1 MTATVAPPATRLEL
15 VDSTFEVNE
24 YFHAQ
29 GWTDGL
35 PVMPPTEDKV
45 AEMAAGCDLAPY
57 TILGI
62 MAPANGTVTV
72 EKLAANAV
80 MAGCLPEYFPVVL
93 TGMRAVLEP
102 KFNIGGLATTTG
114 GGAPGFIVS
123 GRLADDLGISGG
135 TGCFG
140 PGYRAN
146 AAIGRALRLAI
157 RNLGGAHPGDMDKST
172 QTWPGKYAFCFAENA
187 ARNPFA
193 PLRVA
198 LGYRQDVSTLTALGL
213 RGVHYINETAQET
226 GRGNLE
232 TIAGSM
238 RRMGIVN
245 YMHQGNGSFIAIVLG
260 PEHAKEIAD
269 DGYSRQ
275 DIQDYLFEH
284 ARMPMRD
291 LRDRTY
297 WNFRSWPEE
306 YDIDDPEFMVPIV
319 MAPDKFIV
327 LVAGGDGR
335 QSAWLS
341 SWYQTEAVT
350 LEISAR

>member
-1 MTATVAPPATRLEL
+1 MTAVIPSATRLDL
-15 VDSTFEVNE
+15 ADSTFEINE
-24 YFHAQ
+24 YFYAQ

-35 PVMPPTEDKV
+35 SVMPPTEEKV
-45 AEMAAGCDLAPY
+45 AEMAAGSSLPPD
-57 TILGI
+57 TVLGV
-62 MAPANGTVTV
+62 MALANGTVSI

-80 MAGCLPEYFPVVL
+80 MAGSLPEYFPIVV
-93 TGMRAVLEP
+93 TGMQAVLRVE
-102 KFNIGGLATTTG
+102 FNIGGLATTTG

-123 GRLADDLGISGG
+123 GRIADDLGVSGG

-146 AAIGRALRLAI
+146 SAIGRALRLAT
-157 RNLGGAHPGDMDKST
+157 RNLGGAHPGEMDKAT
-172 QTWPGKYAFCFAENA
+172 QTWPGKLAFCFAENE
-187 ARNPFA
+187 ARSPFEPEGFSA
-193 PLRVA
+193 
-198 LGYRQDVSTLTALGL
+198 DTSTLTVLGL

-238 RRMGIVN
+238 SRIGIVN
-245 YMHQGNGSFIAIVLG
+245 YMHQGHGSFIAIVLG

-269 DGYSRQ
+269 DGYSRR
-275 DIQDYLFEH
+275 DIQEFLFEY

-306 YDIDDPEFMVPIV
+306 YDIDDPDYLVPIV
-319 MAPDKFIV
+319 MDPEKFVV

-335 QSAWLS
+335 QSAWL
-341 SWYQTEAVT
+341 
-350 LEISAR
+350 

>member
-1 MTATVAPPATRLEL
+1 
-15 VDSTFEVNE
+15 
-24 YFHAQ
+24 
-29 GWTDGL
+29 
-35 PVMPPTEDKV
+35 
-45 AEMAAGCDLAPY
+45 
-57 TILGI
+57 
-62 MAPANGTVTV
+62 
-72 EKLAANAV
+72 
-80 MAGCLPEYFPVVL
+80 
-93 TGMRAVLEP
+93 MRAVLEP

-238 RRMGIVN
+238 RRMGLV
-245 YMHQGNGSFIAIVLG
+245 YYLHQANRTAIGVVVG
-260 PEHAKEIAD
+260 PEHAHEISK
-269 DGYSRQ
+269 DGFSRRDVQ
-275 DIQDYLFEH
+275 QYLFEH
-284 ARMPMRD
+284 ARMPVRE
-291 LRDRTY
+291 LSGRSY
-297 WNFRSWPEE
+297 WNFRRWPED
-306 YDIDDPEFMVPIV
+306 YDENDPDFMVPIV
-319 MAPDKFIV
+319 YTPEDFVIV
-327 LVAGGDGR
+327 VAGGDGR
-335 QSAWLS
+335 HSAWLS
-341 SWYQTEAVT
+341 SWYMTQCATEKI
-350 LEISAR
+350 ER